1 MEKIL
6 AVVPQAVKPKFLG
19 MGDTYTI
26 VCTDQRTIFAKLT
39 SQMMKDAAS
48 EAQEKGKEE
57 GQGFFSRWGSQIKS
71 TMSYHNRYWEMSP
84 DEILGQTEG
93 NFDLSHASLSKLKA
107 KRKVHRDES
116 NYQEE
121 TELTFES
128 PQGKMKYK
136 LGSYSKK
143 VIESLREVYGEKLRT

>member
-6 AVVPQAVKPKFLG
+6 AVVPMATKPKLFG

-39 SQMMKDAAS
+39 NQMMKDAAN

-57 GQGFFSRWGSQIKS
+57 GKGFFSRWGSQIKS
-71 TMSYHNRYWEMSP
+71 TMSYHNRYWEMPP

-93 NFDLSHASLSKLKA
+93 NFDLSHASLNKVKA
-107 KRKVHRDES
+107 KRKVHKDES
-116 NYQEE
+116 HYQEE
-121 TELTFES
+121 TELTFEG
-128 PQGKMKYK
+128 PTGKMKFK
-136 LGSYSKK
+136 LDNYSKK
-143 VIESLREVYGEKLRT
+143 MVEHLREVYGAKLHT